1 MVKLLFGE
9 SHPRK
14 ADNYF
19 VVVVVV
25 VVVVVGSG
33 GVEEQGG
40 VSDRCCL

>member
-9 SHPRK
+9 SHARE
-14 ADNYF
+14 ADNY
-19 VVVVVV
+19 V